1 MALDKLDKP
10 DDPVDEETHQSKDL
24 SFFCSVSVVLDT
36 KVSHDDSCSGSV
48 EAVESAYRK
57 LIPVF
62 GLDLSAS
69 ASSYKEKVLQFC
81 QQLDVPPPEE
91 LKESGCFTLRLNG
104 RITFHDLEGS
114 TTKKQ
119 AQRQA
124 AKAALK
130 GLCGVLGNRDVFRE
144 NYVGTLKELLDAST
158 LGEASYDFSETPG
171 GEGVRWEPNLEKGG
185 EADTSITGQKQ
196 DTPTKPKE
204 RHPSG
209 DLSFFC
215 SVSVVLDTK
224 VSHDDSCSGSVEAVE
239 SAYRK
244 LIPVFGLDLSASASS
259 YKEKVLQFCQQLDVP
274 PPEESKESGCFTLR
288 LNGRITFH
296 DLEGST
302 TKKQAQQQ
310 AAKAALKG
318 LCGVLGNRDVFRE
331 NYVGALKELLDV
343 STQGKASYDFSETP
357 GGEGV
362 RWEPNL
368 EKGGEGRDVNVDE
381 LSERDGAD
389 GPRQVPVIP
398 TMPTEQPLT
407 NEVSTSPQADTSITG
422 QKQDT
427 PTKTKERHPSGDVGR
442 FLGCVKVTI
451 KRELTP
457 CLASSQEGAVQ
468 AAYSSL
474 MNALSLGPA
483 GSVGERQTVL
493 DFFTQTKCH
502 PPVEEKGT
510 TTGNHRCFLKVDGEL
525 TLYSPKRVPKKRDAE
540 QLAAK
545 EALRHL
551 EGLLEG
557 TSITLSG
564 ENYKGRLQELVA
576 KQPGSVVPEY
586 STIDGQTPGGEGV
599 RWEPNLEKG
608 GEGRDVNVD
617 ELSERDGADGPRQV
631 PFIPTMPTEQPLT
644 NEVSTSPQAD
654 TSITGQKQDTPTK
667 TKERHPSGD
676 VGRFLGCVKVTI
688 QKQLAPCFA
697 SSQEGAVQ
705 AAYSSLMNALSLGPA
720 GSVGERQTVLD
731 FFTQT
736 KCHPPVEEKGTTT
749 GNHRCFLKVDGEL
762 TLYSPKR
769 MPKKKDAE
777 QLAAK
782 EALRHLEGLLEG
794 TSITLSGEN
803 YKGRLQ
809 ELVAKQPGSVVPEY
823 STIDGQTPATVT
835 GQ

>member
-1 MALDKLDKP
+1 
-10 DDPVDEETHQSKDL
+10 
-24 SFFCSVSVVLDT
+24 
-36 KVSHDDSCSGSV
+36 
-48 EAVESAYRK
+48 
-57 LIPVF
+57 
-62 GLDLSAS
+62 
-69 ASSYKEKVLQFC
+69 
-81 QQLDVPPPEE
+81 
-91 LKESGCFTLRLNG
+91 
-104 RITFHDLEGS
+104 
-114 TTKKQ
+114 
-119 AQRQA
+119 
-124 AKAALK
+124 
-130 GLCGVLGNRDVFRE
+130 
-144 NYVGTLKELLDAST
+144 
-158 LGEASYDFSETPG
+158 
-171 GEGVRWEPNLEKGG
+171 
-185 EADTSITGQKQ
+185 
-196 DTPTKPKE
+196 
-204 RHPSG
+204 
-209 DLSFFC
+209 
-215 SVSVVLDTK
+215 
-224 VSHDDSCSGSVEAVE
+224 
-239 SAYRK
+239 
-244 LIPVFGLDLSASASS
+244 
-259 YKEKVLQFCQQLDVP
+259 
-274 PPEESKESGCFTLR
+274 
-288 LNGRITFH
+288 
-296 DLEGST
+296 
-302 TKKQAQQQ
+302 
-310 AAKAALKG
+310 
-318 LCGVLGNRDVFRE
+318 
-331 NYVGALKELLDV
+331 
-343 STQGKASYDFSETP
+343 
-357 GGEGV
+357 
-362 RWEPNL
+362 
-368 EKGGEGRDVNVDE
+368 
-381 LSERDGAD
+381 
-389 GPRQVPVIP
+389 
-398 TMPTEQPLT
+398 MPTEQPLT

-608 GEGRDVNVD
+608 GEVRDVNVD

-631 PFIPTMPTEQPLT
+631 PVIPTMPTEQPLT

-749 GNHRCFLKVDGEL
+749 GNHRCSLKVDGEL

-769 MPKKKDAE
+769 VPKKRDAE